1 MQLSPTVSAC
11 SLRMISLCT
20 RTSSSSGCESPH
32 THNTH
37 CFTMSLLSV
46 CCTNIYSW
54 IFMFLEIRSLT
65 RDYVSVAFFLALLL
79 PVSYEA
85 LVMML
90 YVLCRNLLTS
100 VLIFDLD
107 IPIKRSVQNPL
118 TKFCLCYFFTD
129 WLNVF
134 SGVHSLY
141 SGLEWSVC
149 HLYWGNMTHFRS
161 MTRYKS
167 SYKSK

>member
-65 RDYVSVAFFLALLL
+65 WDYVSVAFFLAPLL

-100 VLIFDLD
+100 VLILTW
-107 IPIKRSVQNPL
+107 ISQLKGLQNPL

-149 HLYWGNMTHFRS
+149 HLYRGNMHSRS
-161 MTRYKS
+161 MARYKS
-167 SYKSK
+167 SCKSK